1 MAHIKIA
8 LIKCKNIPPTVFPP
22 CFACDSSEKRNS
34 LCLFSLCPLKAAG
47 GDSLLLPMGSP
58 LLPDTGL
65 AVWPTQRLPLVQ
77 CLVAGPPGLCSC
89 GKTRN
94 FWGKG
99 NGPAWGQEP
108 GFQSELKHL
117 QFPALCQACVY
128 IGGVG
133 INSPSWS
140 S

>member
-22 CFACDSSEKRNS
+22 SVLLVILLKSAILYS
-34 LCLFSLCPLKAAG
+34 LFSLCPLKAAG

-65 AVWPTQRLPLVQ
+65 AVWPTQRLPAPCAVSGGQAPWLVQ
-77 CLVAGPPGLCSC
+77 LREDSRLPGQVTAQPGGRSLV
-89 GKTRN
+89 
-94 FWGKG
+94 
-99 NGPAWGQEP
+99 
-108 GFQSELKHL
+108 QSELKHL

-128 IGGVG
+128 IGSGYKF
-133 INSPSWS
+133 SSWS